1 MTNVRKLREDE
12 LWNRCDPALFDF
24 ETTASLPGE
33 VAIIGQER
41 AVESIAFGIEIDA
54 VGFFA
59 RPALPPLDLDRTT
72 PGQVELAFAHRDDP
86 ARPADFD

>member
-1 MTNVRKLREDE
+1 
-12 LWNRCDPALFDF
+12 
-24 ETTASLPGE
+24 
-33 VAIIGQER
+33 
-41 AVESIAFGIEIDA
+41 

-72 PGQVELAFAHRDDP
+72 PGQVDLAFAHRDDP